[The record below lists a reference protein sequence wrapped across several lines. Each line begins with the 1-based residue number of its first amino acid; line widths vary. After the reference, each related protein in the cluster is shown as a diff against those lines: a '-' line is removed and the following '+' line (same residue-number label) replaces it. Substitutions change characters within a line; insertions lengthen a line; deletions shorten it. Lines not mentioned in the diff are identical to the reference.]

1 MRLLTFVYAAA
12 AEDPADY
19 DSVAEDNSAAAAA
32 AEKASAEEAAAEE
45 EVPPSLAHSLA
56 EEQVTP
62 S

>member
-1 MRLLTFVYAAA
+1 VRLLTFVYAAA

-19 DSVAEDNSAAAAA
+19 DSVAEDNSAAAA